1 MDIGIP
7 KKFDDLGR
15 ITVPKEFR
23 EFYHFNTKEEV
34 QLIAT
39 PKGVL
44 ITQQQYTMVKKETK
58 NK

>member
-44 ITQQQYTMVKKETK
+44 IHNSNTQW
-58 NK
+58 